1 MLYWCC
7 SVGSELKSRTYPE
20 YDLNIRMSETAYIL
34 IVFFTISMLMALVV
48 GLVHN
53 KPMAKVVTILYAAVH
68 ISFTGYG
75 WFHCGETVLDY
86 FTFDPLGVL
95 LLSILSVLT
104 ITTVYHG
111 FVYVKDAEPR
121 VYAIYH
127 AALIALIAAMSGA
140 YLANGMTTVWIFVEA
155 TTLAVAALIYHD
167 RTPMALEATWK
178 YVFVCSVGIALA
190 YLGILFLGFTVHDI
204 RLLHLSFN
212 SITEIARMANPL
224 YLKIAF
230 VLVLVGYSTKMGL
243 FPMHTVTVDAH
254 TVSPPP
260 ISAFISTTLMNV
272 GFLAIFRIY
281 ALFSATTILP
291 FMNHVLILTGI
302 LSLLVSAGYMLKA
315 KHNKRMLAYSSLE
328 NMGIIAIALGVG
340 GIGYYAAI
348 LHLMLHSFTKAGLF
362 YQIGQSY
369 KVMGTYKLDESG
381 NYMTD
386 YPAGAVALLLGFLC
400 ITAIPPSGMFISELY
415 LMKAMVRSRDYL
427 LLVVTALLLC
437 FVLYALLTRVLHI
450 VYSQPRE
457 KPLHEPDK
465 VNPWQSTSQ
474 YILFGLVIFICFVQ
488 PEPLRRLIESIIQA
502 LPK

>member
-1 MLYWCC
+1 MTEA
-7 SVGSELKSRTYPE
+7 G
-20 YDLNIRMSETAYIL
+20 YIL
-34 IVFFTISMLMALVV
+34 VGFFGISLLSGAIV

-53 KPMAKVVTILYAAVH
+53 KRLARILTILYTLLH
-68 ISFTGYG
+68 LSFSGYC
-75 WFHCGETVLDY
+75 WLHLNETVLDY

-95 LLSILSVLT
+95 LLSILSILT

-111 FVYVKDAEPR
+111 FIYVKNSKPR

-178 YVFVCSVGIALA
+178 YVFVCSIGIALA
-190 YLGILFLGFTVHDI
+190 YLGILFLGFTVHDA

-230 VLVLVGYSTKMGL
+230 VFVLVGYSTKMGL

-281 ALFSATTILP
+281 ALFSATAILP
-291 FMNHVLILTGI
+291 FMNHVLILSGV

-328 NMGIIAIALGVG
+328 NMGIVAIALGIG

-348 LHLMLHSFTKAGLF
+348 LHIVLHSFTKAGLF

-381 NYMTD
+381 NYMAR
-386 YPAGAVALLLGFLC
+386 YPAGATALLLGFLC
-400 ITAIPPSGMFISELY
+400 IMAIPPSGMFISELY
-415 LMKAMVRSRDYL
+415 LMKAMVGAQQYVL
-427 LLVVTALLLC
+427 LAFTALLLC
-437 FVLYALLTRVLHI
+437 FVMYALLIRVLHI
-450 VYSQPRE
+450 VYSRPKE
-457 KPLHEPDK
+457 KPLHEMHTI
-465 VNPWQSTSQ
+465 NPWQSASQ
-474 YILFGLVIFICFVQ
+474 YILFGMVIFICFVQ
-488 PEPLRRLIESIIQA
+488 PEPFRRIIESIINT